1 MGLQGSARTAS
12 TWAPIFIPSN
22 ARLRQADPPWGKNVK
37 EIGVAERKASRKDT
51 SGRHRHGLRRRHS
64 RRGKA
69 AFPQSCLAIC
79 HFIILP
85 EYNTRVPVI
94 YDHHDTSRH
103 GARRA
108 SPLARREAR
117 WMRCVGPPVFLWQ
130 TLRSTVLTR
139 HATFCNLTT
148 TPLDHARTTRAS
160 HVTNARTWRNPV

>member
-79 HFIILP
+79 HFRILP

-94 YDHHDTSRH
+94 YDHHDTGPDGRLLSLAVKRGGCGALGHLCSSGRHSDLLFSQDMQPSATSQRHRSITREQHGLVTSQTRAH
-103 GARRA
+103 GA
-108 SPLARREAR
+108 
-117 WMRCVGPPVFLWQ
+117 
-130 TLRSTVLTR
+130 TLSNTV
-139 HATFCNLTT
+139 
-148 TPLDHARTTRAS
+148 
-160 HVTNARTWRNPV
+160 